1 VLEELSVIFRWLS
14 LGLLIVATVLYAYQF
29 MIQRKNLFR
38 WARIFTGAGFLL
50 LTAAIVARPFVFDG
64 TQLTGSHSTL
74 VLLAWVLLGL
84 YFAVEHFLKI
94 KIYGVAL
101 VPVAVLLL
109 LVAQFQSGAAV
120 EGLTK
125 QEYALVDSWRVGIHV
140 ALILA
145 ANALFAVGSFAALFY
160 LLQDAQLKAHR
171 TSTLFRRLP
180 SLGQAQALARKA
192 IAFAYPFYTAGISL
206 GIIRAVETGVEGWYS
221 DPRVM
226 MSGAVWVIYG
236 IYLLRVYRH
245 GISARS
251 ASWIAVL
258 GIVAVVLISVLART
272 LPVGFHLFAL

>member
-1 VLEELSVIFRWLS
+1 MLEELSVIFRWIS

-29 MIQRKNLFR
+29 MIQKKNLFR
-38 WARIFTGAGFLL
+38 WARIITGAGLLL
-50 LTAAIVARPFVFDG
+50 LTAAIGTRPFVFG
-64 TQLTGSHSTL
+64 EMQLTGSHSTL
-74 VLLAWVLLGL
+74 VLLAWVLLVL

-94 KIYGVAL
+94 KIYGVVL

-109 LVAQFQSGAAV
+109 LVAQYHSGAAV
-120 EGLTK
+120 EGLTP
-125 QEYALVDSWRVGIHV
+125 QEHALVDSWRVGIHV

-145 ANALFAVGSFAALFY
+145 ANALFAIGSFAALFY
-160 LLQDAQLKAHR
+160 LLQDAQLKAHK

-180 SLGQAQALARKA
+180 SLSQAQTLARKV
-192 IAFAYPFYTAGISL
+192 IALAYPLYTAGITL

-226 MSGAVWVIYG
+226 MSGVVWVIYG
-236 IYLLRVYRH
+236 TYLLRVYRH

-258 GIVAVVLISVLART
+258 GIVAVVIISVLART